1 MSVVLVRYPLGQK
14 SPEDP
19 ERNPD
24 DDLNGSVEDELPER
38 GAFAERDPEED
49 PEAAGGNHVG
59 RGAGADDEGG
69 DPLRDAIAAAGE
81 GHEGGDDDGGGDSCR
96 MG

>member
-1 MSVVLVRYPLGQK
+1 MVLQASSLGRDLQG
-14 SPEDP
+14 SITATS
-19 ERNPD
+19 RN
-24 DDLNGSVEDELPER
+24 LYAEDELPAR
-38 GAFAERDPEED
+38 GALAKRDPEED